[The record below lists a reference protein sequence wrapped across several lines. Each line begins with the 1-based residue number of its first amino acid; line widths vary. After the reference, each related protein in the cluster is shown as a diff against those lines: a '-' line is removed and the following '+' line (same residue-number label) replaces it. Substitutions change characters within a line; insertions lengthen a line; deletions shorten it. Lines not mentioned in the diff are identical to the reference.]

1 MIWESS
7 YWKKDILDIAYKL
20 EKRITQKKWFDASN
34 ANAEKEIMISAFMVR
49 KLFESRKIDDTIQ
62 QKSISIVKY
71 PSNGKKISLLRRLS
85 PERFFDLEKSR
96 NAKITVKDIYNNII
110 HSYIFLLN
118 IIDGEFKYFWVASD
132 WNKFKF
138 MLQIEVKDYISILR
152 EVGNYWP
159 KAEGYFYDDKIE
171 DYIVIRNDKKL
182 EQFMGIIGHKENI
195 PKSQNAK

>member
-1 MIWESS
+1 MIWESR
-7 YWKKDILDIAYKL
+7 YWKKDILEIADKL
-20 EKRITQKKWFDASN
+20 EKRINQKKWFDSSN

-49 KLFESRKIDDTIQ
+49 KLFESKKIDDAIEQKTIT
-62 QKSISIVKY
+62 IFRY

-85 PERFFDLEKSR
+85 PERFFDLEKPNKS
-96 NAKITVKDIYNNII
+96 KLTVKDLYNNII

-118 IIDGEFKYFWVASD
+118 IVDGEFKYFWVASD

-138 MLQIEVKDYISILR
+138 MLQIEVKDYITILR

-159 KAEGYFYDDKIE
+159 KAEGYFYDERKA

-182 EQFMGIIGHKENI
+182 EQYFNIIGHQEHISKT
-195 PKSQNAK
+195 KTKK